1 MIFYLQESVFMIIF
15 IENRIVMYPELRS
28 GKKSHYQHKKHK
40 RGEFMK
46 IGSTFGKLAAALGV
60 GLIAISAQAGFWDWT
75 RPFKGPGRQVST
87 LVITGNYKRPLAL
100 AQLIRAENRQP
111 YLLVPAQES
120 GLNDVYFCPVN
131 DGTPAT
137 RLRPEDITRFVLLLN
152 PEKVIILGDVRY
164 VPQRFVPNVEK
175 RIPVVRIDC
184 DDWKRVARTLGPML
198 SLNYLERDYDRI
210 GEKLNR
216 NELYRPLPAPPKT
229 AVKPEVKKEEPS
241 PAAPAVVKP
250 AEIPAAAAETE
261 PAAGEVTPVGEIK
274 PAN

>member
-1 MIFYLQESVFMIIF
+1 
-15 IENRIVMYPELRS
+15 
-28 GKKSHYQHKKHK
+28 
-40 RGEFMK
+40 MK
-46 IGSTFGKLAAALGV
+46 ISSTFGKLAAVVTV
-60 GLIAISAQAGFWDWT
+60 GLIALSAQAGAWDWT
-75 RPFKGPGRQVST
+75 RPFKGPGRQIST

-120 GLNDVYFCPVN
+120 GLNDVFFCPVN
-131 DGTPAT
+131 DATPAT

-175 RIPVVRIDC
+175 RIPVVRFDC

-198 SLNYLERDYDRI
+198 SLNYLERDYERI

-216 NELYRPLPAPPKT
+216 NELYRPIPTPA
-229 AVKPEVKKEEPS
+229 KPVAQPAAQPEAKLEQTVAETPVVAPEPQS
-241 PAAPAVVKP
+241 PAAV
-250 AEIPAAAAETE
+250 E
-261 PAAGEVTPVGEIK
+261 PEQAAGEVTPVGEIK

>member
-1 MIFYLQESVFMIIF
+1 
-15 IENRIVMYPELRS
+15 
-28 GKKSHYQHKKHK
+28 
-40 RGEFMK
+40 MK
-46 IGSTFGKLAAALGV
+46 IGSTFGKFAAAVTV
-60 GLIAISAQAGFWDWT
+60 GLIAFSAQAGAWDWT

-131 DGTPAT
+131 DSVPAT
-137 RLRPEDITRFVLLLN
+137 RLRPEDITRFVMLLN
-152 PEKVIILGDVRY
+152 PQKVIILGDVRY
-164 VPQRFVPNVEK
+164 VPQRFVPQVEK

-184 DDWKRVARTLGPML
+184 DDWKRVAQTLGSML
-198 SLNYLERDYDRI
+198 NLNYLERDYDRI

-216 NELYRPLPAPPKT
+216 NGLYLPLPTPPKKT
-229 AVKPEVKKEEPS
+229 AEKLPAAQLPAAAPAPAPAAV
-241 PAAPAVVKP
+241 PAAPAP
-250 AEIPAAAAETE
+250 AAVPAVPAAAEQS
-261 PAAGEVTPVGEIK
+261 AGEVTPVGEIK

>member
-1 MIFYLQESVFMIIF
+1 
-15 IENRIVMYPELRS
+15 
-28 GKKSHYQHKKHK
+28 
-40 RGEFMK
+40 MK
-46 IGSTFGKLAAALGV
+46 IGSTFGKLAAALCV
-60 GLIAISAQAGFWDWT
+60 GLIALSAQAGAWDWT
-75 RPFKGPGRQVST
+75 RPFKGPGRKVTT

-120 GLNDVYFCPVN
+120 GLNDAFFCPVN
-131 DGTPAT
+131 DETPAT
-137 RLRPEDITRFVLLLN
+137 KLRPEDITRFVLLLN

-198 SLNYLERDYDRI
+198 SLNYLERDYERI

-216 NELYRPLPAPPKT
+216 NELYRPLPTPAAPAAKPE
-229 AVKPEVKKEEPS
+229 AKPEVKTEV
-241 PAAPAVVKP
+241 PAAD
-250 AEIPAAAAETE
+250 IPAAADPVAPVENE
-261 PAAGEVTPVGEIK
+261 QAAGEVTPVGEIK